1 MNRIAR
7 LGASA
12 ALASGLAVAA
22 AFAEAQEVS
31 APDSFERPSR
41 VESSIAK
48 MQESLSG
55 ATDGN
60 WKAQRAHG
68 ICQDAHRRL
77 ADYVTSQVYTPDL
90 GEKIWRECHKAY
102 TDVKG

>member
-1 MNRIAR
+1 MTRIAR
-7 LGASA
+7 VCASA
-12 ALASGLAVAA
+12 VLASGLAIAPA
-22 AFAEAQEVS
+22 GAETPEVS
-31 APDSFERPSR
+31 APESFERPGR
-41 VESSIAK
+41 VERSITQ
-48 MQESLSG
+48 MQETLAG
-55 ATDGN
+55 MTEGN

-102 TDVKG
+102 SDVK